1 MIIAIIGL
9 IVLAYAAFHL
19 GHGHANVRHGRAR
32 GLAPSVYWRAG
43 MKGPWVSVRIPGTG
57 FRVGHRA

>member
-1 MIIAIIGL
+1 VITVIIIAVIAAL
-9 IVLAYAAFHL
+9 VLGHHV

-43 MKGPWVSVRIPGTG
+43 MRGPWVSVRLPGG
-57 FRVGHRA
+57 FRVGHKV

>member
-1 MIIAIIGL
+1 MIVVIAVVYL
-9 IVLAYAAFHL
+9 AFHL
-19 GHGHANVRHGRAR
+19 GAGHAHARHYKAS

-43 MKGPWVSVRIPGTG
+43 MRGPWVSVRLPGG